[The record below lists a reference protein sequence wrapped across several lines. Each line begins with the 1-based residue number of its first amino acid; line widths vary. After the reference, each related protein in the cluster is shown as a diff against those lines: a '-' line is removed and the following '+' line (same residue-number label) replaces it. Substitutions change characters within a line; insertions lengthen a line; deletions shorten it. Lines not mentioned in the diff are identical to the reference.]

1 MRLLTLFFFV
11 ILLIV
16 IGVSTCS
23 AQFKKAKQDTTVTD
37 DTVRVLIKPL
47 QLEYLN
53 ELQTKIQQLQEEQ
66 KKTLLLI
73 LGEAVIPESIT
84 FRDGVLKAKKI
95 K

>member
-11 ILLIV
+11 VLLV
-16 IGVSTCS
+16 IIATATCS
-23 AQFKKAKQDTTVTD
+23 AQFKKAKQDTASVD

-53 ELQTKIQQLQEEQ
+53 DLQTKIQQLQDEQ

-84 FRDGVLKAKKI
+84 FQNGVLKAKK
-95 K
+95 KP